1 MSSRIITTNVGV
13 WEDLPNNGPVIPAVR
28 VPAAVTA
35 AVAPPPAPTVPAAAL
50 DLRWAPRRTPAQ
62 IQEAAMRLHAERMA
76 AGPWAPPGWVPPRP
90 KPAALNP
97 NAFPTGALTLSKK
110 NKQVAYY
117 EEKLRNLE
125 ALQKIKGNKKLQ
137 NVNSVIASFLTGTEK
152 KSVNQ
157 QIKEVKNI
165 IKKLK
170 SASSGGTRRKRH
182 LRSRFKSSKRKTT

>member
-1 MSSRIITTNVGV
+1 MEPEEWNQ
-13 WEDLPNNGPVIPAVR
+13 LPNTGARIGPPTEAEHSRR
-28 VPAAVTA
+28 VQ
-35 AVAPPPAPTVPAAAL
+35 
-50 DLRWAPRRTPAQ
+50 DR
-62 IQEAAMRLHAERMA
+62 AMALHAERMA
-76 AGPWAPPGWVPPRP
+76 AGPWAPPGWAPPRP

-97 NAFPTGALTLSKK
+97 NAFHTGALTLSKK

-157 QIKEVKNI
+157 QISELKNI
-165 IKKLK
+165 IEKLK
-170 SASSGGTRRKRH
+170 RSSRGGTRRKRH
-182 LRSRFKSSKRKTT
+182 LKSRFKSSKRKTT

>member
-1 MSSRIITTNVGV
+1 MSNRIITTNVTV
-13 WEDLPNNGPVIPAVR
+13 WDDLPNNGPIIPAVR
-28 VPAAVTA
+28 VPATVTT
-35 AVAPPPAPTVPAAAL
+35 APATGVPAAAV
-50 DLRWAPRRTPAQ
+50 DPRWAPARTPAQ

-76 AGPWAPPGWVPPRP
+76 AGPWAPPGWAPPRP

-97 NAFPTGALTLSKK
+97 NAFPTGSLTLSKK

-157 QIKEVKNI
+157 QISELKNI
-165 IKKLK
+165 IEKLK
-170 SASSGGTRRKRH
+170 RSSRGGTRRKRH
-182 LRSRFKSSKRKTT
+182 LKSRFKSSKRKTT

>member
-1 MSSRIITTNVGV
+1 MSNPRIITNVTV
-13 WEDLPNNGPVIPAVR
+13 WDDLPNNGPVIPAVR

-35 AVAPPPAPTVPAAAL
+35 APAAGLPAAAV

-76 AGPWAPPGWVPPRP
+76 AGPWVPPGWVPPRP
-90 KPAALNP
+90 KPTALNP

-125 ALQKIKGNKKLQ
+125 ALQQVKKNKKLP

-165 IKKLK
+165 IEKLK
-170 SASSGGTRRKRH
+170 SPARGGTRRKRH
-182 LRSRFKSSKRKTT
+182 LKSRFKSSKRKTT